1 MTTATQQDHTYQ
13 FFQPLSPQER
23 EALKE
28 DIKQR
33 GIQVPIEL
41 DNAGA
46 ILDGHHRWEIAQ
58 ELGVPEAQI
67 PIVVRADLKTEADKI
82 AHVLKDNQLPR
93 KSVSQLSKTKS
104 ILEMKEARGI

>member
-1 MTTATQQDHTYQ
+1 MSTATQQDHTYQ

-41 DNAGA
+41 DNEGA

-58 ELGVPEAQI
+58 ELELPEAQ
-67 PIVVRADLKTEADKI
+67 
-82 AHVLKDNQLPR
+82 
-93 KSVSQLSKTKS
+93 
-104 ILEMKEARGI
+104 

>member
-33 GIQVPIEL
+33 GIQVVSL
-41 DNAGA
+41 DSVY
-46 ILDGHHRWEIAQ
+46 E
-58 ELGVPEAQI
+58 
-67 PIVVRADLKTEADKI
+67 RAT
-82 AHVLKDNQLPR
+82 
-93 KSVSQLSKTKS
+93 T
-104 ILEMKEARGI
+104 